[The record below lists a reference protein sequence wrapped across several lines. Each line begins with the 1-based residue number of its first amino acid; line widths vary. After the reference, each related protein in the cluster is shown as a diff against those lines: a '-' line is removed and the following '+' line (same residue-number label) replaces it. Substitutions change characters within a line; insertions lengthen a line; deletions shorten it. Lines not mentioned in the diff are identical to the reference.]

1 MTTTASDR
9 QAAYTGHLAR
19 YRTGLWR
26 APMFFEMVAADVQ
39 PGSTVVDIGCG
50 HGFDGSDELQAK
62 LAAMTGRFIGIEP
75 DTEIA
80 LGAHFTE
87 THRALFHQAP
97 LAEASVDL
105 AYAIMV
111 LEHVSD
117 PAEFFQKLHQV
128 LKPGGVFW
136 GLTVD
141 RRHYF
146 CTISRWMDQLNL
158 KSLYLNV
165 THGKRGEE
173 RYENYPVFYRCNAP
187 EDYERM
193 ASQFASRETF
203 NFSREGMVDSYLP
216 VPLRP
221 VSHWFD
227 RRRVA
232 AGQPGTLLAVRIQKG
247 HA

>member
-9 QAAYTGHLAR
+9 QAAYANHLKR

-50 HGFDGSDELQAK
+50 HGFDGSHELQAK
-62 LAAMTGRFIGIEP
+62 LAGMTGRFVGIEP

-87 THRALFHQAP
+87 THRTLFHEAP
-97 LAEASVDL
+97 LAQHSVDL

-111 LEHVSD
+111 LEHLSD
-117 PAEFFQKLHQV
+117 PAGFFDTLHRV

-146 CTISRWMDQLNL
+146 CTLSRWMDQLNV
-158 KSLYLNV
+158 KGLYLNV
-165 THGKRGEE
+165 TQGKRGED

-187 EDYERM
+187 ADYEQV

-203 NFSREGMVDSYLP
+203 NFSREGMVDAYLP
-216 VPLRP
+216 SPLRP
-221 VSHWFD
+221 LSHWFD
-227 RRRVA
+227 RRAVA
-232 AGQPGTLLAVRIQKG
+232 AGRPGTLLAVRIEK
-247 HA
+247 A